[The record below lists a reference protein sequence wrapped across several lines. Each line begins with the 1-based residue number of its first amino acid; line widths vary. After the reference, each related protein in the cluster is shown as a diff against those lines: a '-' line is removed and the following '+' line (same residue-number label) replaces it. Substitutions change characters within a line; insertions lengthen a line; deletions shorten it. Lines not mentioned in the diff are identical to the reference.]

1 MSKTKNT
8 ITNNQFHQVI
18 YIFLLLINVQI
29 CIGRSQVARPY
40 VPSDYHFA
48 RKIIQ
53 PCGVARSL
61 LESVTREEVINMVE
75 IVYEDINE
83 TKLNMVSFISNIKF
97 YLIMQ

>member
-1 MSKTKNT
+1 M
-8 ITNNQFHQVI
+8 I

-29 CIGRSQVARPY
+29 CIGRRQIASPY

-61 LESVTREEVINMVE
+61 LESVTKEEVINMVE
-75 IVYEDINE
+75 IVYEEINE
-83 TKLNMVSFISNIKF
+83 TKINILYSF
-97 YLIMQ
+97 YTLIMQ